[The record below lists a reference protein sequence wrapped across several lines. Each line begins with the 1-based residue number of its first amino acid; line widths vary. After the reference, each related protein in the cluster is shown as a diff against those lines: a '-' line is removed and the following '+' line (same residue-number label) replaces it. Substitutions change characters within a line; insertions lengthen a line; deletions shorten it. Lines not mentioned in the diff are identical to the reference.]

1 MYACFPT
8 FYVRLGLGKHW
19 SWGFVQV
26 AGCKAA
32 PNRLAKPSASGVCGR
47 QFPREKAHDADGC
60 TDHLHQAF
68 VGKRERGE
76 NSAIRQRGKR
86 STAFARRPLSA
97 FVRALRMEADRAAS
111 AQPDVKA
118 EEEIEALI
126 FDGAEVVDIHNMQ
139 VPQRVLSV
147 NSVPSTLH
155 ESDEQRR
162 CLATLVYLK
171 NTRNNNPGECSTA
184 RVDLSNV
191 EPESTGHQEQPLTG
205 NRRAQLIT
213 QPCGLRSGKRKTFAP
228 SNTQMGKPANYNEVR
243 TKKKRLHSM
252 VRSPALRRLS
262 DDEDYEEYYDEESD
276 AMPDN
281 VSDLSDSSENLG
293 QQTSLMEVINYCQ
306 VIYSAIRRLDRKVE
320 VIQRKVSNLRQGKT
334 RYFTKQ
340 RQVLASLSNGYNQ
353 TLKRKMVLKS
363 SGNIRKKRITSSNP
377 SYQSEPNYSNDPIII
392 QDEEDVADVIVDEKP
407 NEPATFHSTEQILK
421 NMMPPANSAVPGQV
435 VQPPVLNSDLQQPS
449 QRLQSMPVTY
459 KMNKIPNSHCQRP
472 VLQQLEIKKTFQP
485 IEDAHQSNDSSPDHC
500 NTLEHL
506 RRDLMLHDSSFD
518 LSKNSFGFLGNPKR
532 NVKIPGAFILK
543 ASQKTQPKLA
553 ARYLARNLFTD
564 EVLVSSSVLGNKQY
578 GLKSLDPNK
587 LAAVREFL
595 SKQFPHHD
603 LTEVGKDWK
612 ICISA
617 INNMISTTRR
627 RVETGSNQRREYLSD
642 EKASTSSISPS
653 TSDSAANG
661 QLWWLYQNP
670 TPLSPAKSQKT
681 YEKLECLGRSDRKVE
696 LPASVIHLAKQRT
709 RPELAARFLTRHLFP
724 DSVLL
729 RSNVY
734 GAIRKGKAPL
744 DCNKINAVREFLAEC
759 FTGFDLAEDGKDWK
773 VCVDAINGVI
783 RCLRYELKKTPQ
795 GRSFLKHYSSPVP
808 GQTEME

>member
-1 MYACFPT
+1 
-8 FYVRLGLGKHW
+8 
-19 SWGFVQV
+19 
-26 AGCKAA
+26 
-32 PNRLAKPSASGVCGR
+32 
-47 QFPREKAHDADGC
+47 
-60 TDHLHQAF
+60 
-68 VGKRERGE
+68 
-76 NSAIRQRGKR
+76 
-86 STAFARRPLSA
+86 
-97 FVRALRMEADRAAS
+97 MEADRAAS

-126 FDGAEVVDIHNMQ
+126 FDGAEVVDIRNMQ

-171 NTRNNNPGECSTA
+171 NTRNNNPGECSAA

-191 EPESTGHQEQPLTG
+191 EPESTSHQEQPLTG

-213 QPCGLRSGKRKTFAP
+213 QPCGLRSGKRKIFAP
-228 SNTQMGKPANYNEVR
+228 SRTQMDKPANYNEVR

-281 VSDLSDSSENLG
+281 ASDLSDSSENVG

-334 RYFTKQ
+334 RYLTKQ

-363 SGNIRKKRITSSNP
+363 SGNTRKKRIASSSP

-392 QDEEDVADVIVDEKP
+392 QDEEDVADVIVEEKP
-407 NEPATFHSTEQILK
+407 NESAPFHSTEQILK
-421 NMMPPANSAVPGQV
+421 NMMPPTNSAIPGQV
-435 VQPPVLNSDLQQPS
+435 VQPPALNSDLQQPS
-449 QRLQSMPVTY
+449 PRLQSMPVTY

-485 IEDAHQSNDSSPDHC
+485 IEHALQNNDSSPDHC
-500 NTLEHL
+500 STLEHL
-506 RRDLMLHDSSFD
+506 RRDLMLRDSSFD
-518 LSKNSFGFLGNPKR
+518 LSKNSF
-532 NVKIPGAFILK
+532 
-543 ASQKTQPKLA
+543 
-553 ARYLARNLFTD
+553 
-564 EVLVSSSVLGNKQY
+564 
-578 GLKSLDPNK
+578 
-587 LAAVREFL
+587 EFL

-744 DCNKINAVREFLAEC
+744 DCNKINAVREFLAEY

-808 GQTEME
+808 GQAEME

>member
-1 MYACFPT
+1 MEMHEENCLGINQHVSVFSPLPVGSVYACFPT
-8 FYVRLGLGKHW
+8 FCVRLGLGKNW
-19 SWGFVQV
+19 SSGFVQV

-228 SNTQMGKPANYNEVR
+228 SSTQMGKPANYNEVR

-363 SGNIRKKRITSSNP
+363 NGNIRKKRITSSNP

-506 RRDLMLHDSSFD
+506 RRDLMLHDPSFD
-518 LSKNSFGFLGNPKR
+518 LSKNSF
-532 NVKIPGAFILK
+532 
-543 ASQKTQPKLA
+543 
-553 ARYLARNLFTD
+553 
-564 EVLVSSSVLGNKQY
+564 
-578 GLKSLDPNK
+578 
-587 LAAVREFL
+587 EFL

>member
-1 MYACFPT
+1 MEC
-8 FYVRLGLGKHW
+8 
-19 SWGFVQV
+19 
-26 AGCKAA
+26 
-32 PNRLAKPSASGVCGR
+32 
-47 QFPREKAHDADGC
+47 
-60 TDHLHQAF
+60 
-68 VGKRERGE
+68 ER
-76 NSAIRQRGKR
+76 S
-86 STAFARRPLSA
+86 
-97 FVRALRMEADRAAS
+97 AS
-111 AQPDVKA
+111 AQPDVKT

-171 NTRNNNPGECSTA
+171 NTRNNNPGECSATG
-184 RVDLSNV
+184 VDLSDV
-191 EPESTGHQEQPLTG
+191 EPESTGYQEQPLTE
-205 NRRAQLIT
+205 NRRAGIIT
-213 QPCGLRSGKRKTFAP
+213 HQPCGLRSGKRKTFAP
-228 SNTQMGKPANYNEVR
+228 SNAQMGKPANYNEVR
-243 TKKKRLHSM
+243 LKKKRVHSM
-252 VRSPALRRLS
+252 VRPPALRRLS
-262 DDEDYEEYYDEESD
+262 DDEDYEFYDEESD

-281 VSDLSDSSENLG
+281 VSDLSDSSENVG

-320 VIQRKVSNLRQGKT
+320 VIQRKVSDLRQGKT
-334 RYFTKQ
+334 RYFAKQ

-363 SGNIRKKRITSSNP
+363 CGNIRKKRIACSTP

-392 QDEEDVADVIVDEKP
+392 QDEEDVADMIVSEKP
-407 NEPATFHSTEQILK
+407 SESATFHSTEQILE
-421 NMMPPANSAVPGQV
+421 NVMPPTNSAVPGQV
-435 VQPPVLNSDLQQPS
+435 LQRLALNPDLQQPS
-449 QRLQSMPVTY
+449 QRPQSIPATY
-459 KMNKIPNSHCQRP
+459 KMNKLLNSHSQRP
-472 VLQQLEIKKTFQP
+472 VLQQLEIKKTFQT
-485 IEDAHQSNDSSPDHC
+485 IENAHQNFDSSADHC
-500 NTLEHL
+500 NNAEPL
-506 RRDLMLHDSSFD
+506 RKDPMLQDSSFD
-518 LSKNSFGFLGNPKR
+518 LSKNSF
-532 NVKIPGAFILK
+532 
-543 ASQKTQPKLA
+543 
-553 ARYLARNLFTD
+553 
-564 EVLVSSSVLGNKQY
+564 
-578 GLKSLDPNK
+578 
-587 LAAVREFL
+587 EFL

-627 RVETGSNQRREYLSD
+627 RVETGSNQGREYLSD
-642 EKASTSSISPS
+642 EKASTSTVSPS
-653 TSDSAANG
+653 TSDSAANS

-670 TPLSPAKSQKT
+670 TPLSPTTNQKP

-709 RPELAARFLTRHLFP
+709 RPELAARFLIRHLFP

-744 DCNKINAVREFLAEC
+744 DCNKINAVREFLADC
-759 FTGFDLAEDGKDWK
+759 FAGFDLAEDGKDWK

-795 GRSFLKHYSSPVP
+795 GRSFLKHYSSPDP
-808 GQTEME
+808 GQAEME